1 MSNNKSFDTIYIT
14 DKGNFVYS
22 FSNIKK
28 FKGYLKK
35 VKACDNEDID
45 LYTGMLKV
53 HDLTMKNFSC
63 LKDFYKAL
71 LDKTNIVILAQANNA
86 RYCHILTLEEA
97 IESIKDFEKDYSLF
111 VYEYFDKGFDN
122 PNLEEIKRKSKATKL
137 LNERIVQT
145 IPLIDSI
152 TKQNIDLNQDMVLKI
167 INAELKKHGFE
178 EIKNRYIN
186 INVYW
191 SN

>member
-1 MSNNKSFDTIYIT
+1 MNKDKNFDVIYIT

-35 VKACDNEDID
+35 IKICDKEDID
-45 LYTGMLKV
+45 LYTGILRV
-53 HDLTMKNFSC
+53 HGLEMKNFSC
-63 LKDFYKAL
+63 LKDFYNAL
-71 LDKTNIVILAQANNA
+71 FARTNIVILAQANNA
-86 RYCHILTLEEA
+86 RYCHVLTLEEA
-97 IESIKDFEKDYSLF
+97 VKSIKDFEKDYSLF
-111 VYEYFDKGFDN
+111 VYEYVDKNFDN

-152 TKQNIDLNQDMVLKI
+152 TKQSIDLNQDIVLKI
-167 INAELKKHGFE
+167 INAELKKHGFK
-178 EIKNRYIN
+178 EIKNKYIN